1 MVKLRFQFE
10 MGLSAAVGF
19 EVVGIEAV
27 FLAVLEE
34 IMEEGKAFVL
44 RSQTKQKTHHSFIII
59 IIILFCSAI
68 QVRIMT
74 FIQLFFTRKS

>member
-27 FLAVLEE
+27 FLAVFL
-34 IMEEGKAFVL
+34 V
-44 RSQTKQKTHHSFIII
+44 
-59 IIILFCSAI
+59 
-68 QVRIMT
+68 
-74 FIQLFFTRKS
+74 

>member
-27 FLAVLEE
+27 FLV
-34 IMEEGKAFVL
+34 
-44 RSQTKQKTHHSFIII
+44 
-59 IIILFCSAI
+59 
-68 QVRIMT
+68 
-74 FIQLFFTRKS
+74 

>member
-1 MVKLRFQFE
+1 MVKLRFQFD
-10 MGLSAAVGF
+10 MGLSVAVGF

-34 IMEEGKAFVL
+34 IMEEEKAFVL
-44 RSQTKQKTHHSFIII
+44 RSQTKQKTHHCFF

-74 FIQLFFTRKS
+74 FQFFFTRKS